1 MGNAEEWRTY
11 MDTFLSENKE
21 LGKAI
26 PKLIHQ
32 IWVGPKRMLTYAAR
46 TGGSKAAS
54 DSVDRHLAQEVSLA
68 GTGLVSSIEV

>member
-1 MGNAEEWRTY
+1 MSSFNPILNIRLHAGKFNNWDHREACVGNAEEWRTY

-32 IWVGPKRMLTYAAR
+32 IWVGPKRMLTYADVR
-46 TGGSKAAS
+46 
-54 DSVDRHLAQEVSLA
+54 
-68 GTGLVSSIEV
+68 